1 MIFIQ
6 LTHPLGAVEIM
17 PLDVYLAMPVVA
29 LRGTRARMVTR
40 TELIARAARRVHAR
54 V

>member
-1 MIFIQ
+1 MMYSR
-6 LTHPLGAVEIM
+6 LTHSLGAVEIM
-17 PLDVYLAMPVVA
+17 PLDVYLAMPVTA

-40 TELIARAARRVHAR
+40 TEMIARAARRVHAR